1 MADDLQ
7 NYKLQLQQVI
17 PMKNTLDTEEI
28 FNKHKNFN

>member
-17 PMKNTLDTEEI
+17 YMKNTLDTEE
-28 FNKHKNFN
+28 FFYKHKNFN